1 MDLNDLS
8 SPRSMAFWNKILGN
22 EDIQPVDYY
31 KEGLELLSAGKF
43 HEALTSFRLAL
54 KESPGDAIV
63 LQQIAI
69 CYTRIG
75 MVDEAA
81 KTYRHVLQKDP
92 SSPGAHYGLAFILL
106 RGDDPSESIPHLEAF
121 LSNAPDDQEAGAHVE
136 HARWTLAQLRE
147 RAHERHRD
155 PTARDAGL

>member
-1 MDLNDLS
+1 MS
-8 SPRSMAFWNKILGN
+8 FWNKILGN
-22 EDIQPVDYY
+22 EDVRRIDYY
-31 KEGLELLSAGKF
+31 SEGLELLASGKF

-75 MVDEAA
+75 MVEEAA

-92 SSPGAHYGLAFILL
+92 SSAGAHYGLAFILL
-106 RGDDPSESIPHLEAF
+106 RGEAPEEAIPHLEAF
-121 LSNAPDDQEAGAHVE
+121 LSHAPRDDEANAHVD
-136 HARWTLAQLRE
+136 HARRTLSQMRE
-147 RAHERHRD
+147 GQHGRAADQTEPD
-155 PTARDAGL
+155 VSF

>member
-1 MDLNDLS
+1 
-8 SPRSMAFWNKILGN
+8 MAFWNKILGN
-22 EDIQPVDYY
+22 DDVQRIDYY
-31 KEGLELLSAGKF
+31 KEGLELLEAGKF

-54 KESPGDAIV
+54 KESPGDAVV

-106 RGDDPSESIPHLEAF
+106 RGDDPGESIPHLEAF
-121 LSNAPDDQEAGAHVE
+121 LANAPDEEEAGAHVE
-136 HARWTLAQLRE
+136 HARWTLSQLRE
-147 RAHERHRD
+147 RGHQGHDGPA
-155 PTARDAGL
+155 PDAGG